1 MEWYTILAVSF
12 LLLFVLMG
20 TGLPVFVAFLIANVA
35 GVLVTLGERGF
46 GMFSNSM
53 YETLTSESFVTIPL
67 FVLMGEILFR
77 SGSVDVLSIAL
88 DKWIGKVNGRMYY
101 LVIGLSTIFGALSG
115 AAAAVAAML
124 GRSVLPKM
132 QKLGYDTNLTNFTI
146 LGGASLAP
154 IIPPSLL
161 VIVIGSLVRDT
172 SIAGLL
178 IAGIIPGLLISFI
191 LFLYVYFSI
200 SRKPDLSPSSSEEV
214 ETYSLR
220 EKMKE
225 LAKVSPF
232 FIVIFSVMGLILLGV
247 ATPSEAAATGVVG
260 AAITAAIYKSFDL
273 KMLWDS
279 LQSSAKI
286 SLMIIIIVASSKLF
300 GQLLSFMGATSGLIN
315 FVSTLELSDWMMFF
329 ILMLIPFVLCM
340 FIDQFA
346 FILLAIPLYA
356 PVVSAYDFDPIWF
369 WTIFL
374 INLTVGSLTPP
385 FGYTLFALKG
395 AADNVL
401 ISDVYKSAWP
411 VVALFMASIA
421 AFYFFPSTIT
431 FLPNLL

>member
-1 MEWYTILAVSF
+1 MEWYWILAVSF

-77 SGSVDVLSIAL
+77 SGSVDVLSSAL

-178 IAGIIPGLLISFI
+178 IAGIIPGLLIAFV

-200 SRKPDLSPSSSEEV
+200 SRKPELSPSSNEEV
-214 ETYSLR
+214 EIYSLK
-220 EKMKE
+220 EKLKE
-225 LAKVSPF
+225 LANVSPF

-260 AAITAAIYKSFDL
+260 AIITAAIYKSFDFR
-273 KMLWDS
+273 MLWDS

-315 FVSTLELSDWMMFF
+315 FVSTLDLSDWMMFF
-329 ILMLIPFVLCM
+329 ILMLIPFILCM

-356 PVVSAYDFDPIWF
+356 PVVNAYDFDPIWF

-401 ISDVYKSAWP
+401 ISDVYRSAWP
-411 VVALFMASIA
+411 VVILFMASIA
-421 AFYFFPSTIT
+421 VFYFFPQIIT

>member
-1 MEWYTILAVSF
+1 MEWYWILTVSF
-12 LLLFVLMG
+12 LFLLGLMA
-20 TGLPVFVAFLIANVA
+20 TGLPVFVAFLIANVT

-53 YETLTSESFVTIPL
+53 YETLTSESFITIPL

-77 SGSVDVLSIAL
+77 SGSVDVLSSAL
-88 DKWIGKVNGRMYY
+88 DKWIGRVNGRMYY
-101 LVIGLSTIFGALSG
+101 LVIALSTIFGALSG

-124 GRSVLPKM
+124 GRSILPQM

-178 IAGIIPGLLISFI
+178 IAGIIPGLLISLI
-191 LFLYVYFSI
+191 LFLYVYI
-200 SRKPDLSPSSSEEV
+200 RVARNPELSPDNN
-214 ETYSLR
+214 ETVKNYSIK
-220 EKMKE
+220 EKLIE
-225 LAKVSPF
+225 IIKVSPF

-247 ATPSEAAATGVVG
+247 ATPSEAAATGVIG
-260 AAITAAIYKSFDL
+260 AIITAAIYKSFHL
-273 KMLWDS
+273 KMLWES
-279 LQSSAKI
+279 LQSSTKI
-286 SLMIIIIVASSKLF
+286 SLMIVIIVASSKLF
-300 GQLLSFMGATSGLIN
+300 GQLLSFMGATSGLID

-329 ILMLIPFVLCM
+329 VLMLIPFILCM

-395 AADNVL
+395 SADSVL
-401 ISDVYKSAWP
+401 ISDIYKSSWP
-411 VVALFMASIA
+411 VVILFMSSILL
-421 AFYFFPSTIT
+421 FYFFPAIIT
-431 FLPNLL
+431 FLPSIL

>member
-1 MEWYTILAVSF
+1 MSF
-12 LLLFVLMG
+12 LYCYFFCYG
-20 TGLPVFVAFLIANVA
+20 TYF
-35 GVLVTLGERGF
+35 
-46 GMFSNSM
+46 
-53 YETLTSESFVTIPL
+53 
-67 FVLMGEILFR
+67 
-77 SGSVDVLSIAL
+77 
-88 DKWIGKVNGRMYY
+88 IGCRY
-101 LVIGLSTIFGALSG
+101 
-115 AAAAVAAML
+115 
-124 GRSVLPKM
+124 
-132 QKLGYDTNLTNFTI
+132 
-146 LGGASLAP
+146 
-154 IIPPSLL
+154 
-161 VIVIGSLVRDT
+161 
-172 SIAGLL
+172 
-178 IAGIIPGLLISFI
+178 
-191 LFLYVYFSI
+191 
-200 SRKPDLSPSSSEEV
+200 
-214 ETYSLR
+214 
-220 EKMKE
+220 
-225 LAKVSPF
+225 
-232 FIVIFSVMGLILLGV
+232 
-247 ATPSEAAATGVVG
+247 TPSEAAATGVVG

-421 AFYFFPSTIT
+421 AFYFFPSIIT

>member
-346 FILLAIPLYA
+346 FILLAIPLYT

-421 AFYFFPSTIT
+421 AFYFFPSIIT

>member
-200 SRKPDLSPSSSEEV
+200 SRKPGLSPSSSEEV

-421 AFYFFPSTIT
+421 AFYFFPSVIT

>member
-1 MEWYTILAVSF
+1 
-12 LLLFVLMG
+12 MG

>member
-421 AFYFFPSTIT
+421 AFYFFPSIIT

>member
-1 MEWYTILAVSF
+1 MEWYWVLTASF
-12 LLLFVLMG
+12 LFLLVLMS

-35 GVLVTLGERGF
+35 GVLITLGERGF

-67 FVLMGEILFR
+67 FVLMGEVLFR
-77 SGSVDVLSIAL
+77 SGSVDVLSTAL
-88 DKWIGKVNGRMYY
+88 DKWIGRVNGRMYY
-101 LVIGLSTIFGALSG
+101 LVIALSTIFGALSG

-124 GRSVLPKM
+124 GRSVLPQM

-178 IAGIIPGLLISFI
+178 IAGIIPGLLISLV
-191 LFLYVYFSI
+191 LFVFVYI
-200 SRKPDLSPSSSEEV
+200 RVLNDPKLSPDNNEDVKE
-214 ETYSLR
+214 YSLK
-220 EKMKE
+220 EKLLE
-225 LAKVSPF
+225 IVKVSPF

-247 ATPSEAAATGVVG
+247 ATPSEAAATGVIG
-260 AAITAAIYKSFDL
+260 AIITAAVYRAFHL
-273 KMLWDS
+273 KMLWES
-279 LQSSAKI
+279 LQSSTKI
-286 SLMIIIIVASSKLF
+286 SLMIVIIVASSKLF

-315 FVSTLELSDWMMFF
+315 FVSTLELSDWMMLF

-395 AADNVL
+395 AAESVL

-411 VVALFMASIA
+411 VVILFMASIVF
-421 AFYFFPSTIT
+421 FYFFPGIIT
-431 FLPNLL
+431 YLPSII